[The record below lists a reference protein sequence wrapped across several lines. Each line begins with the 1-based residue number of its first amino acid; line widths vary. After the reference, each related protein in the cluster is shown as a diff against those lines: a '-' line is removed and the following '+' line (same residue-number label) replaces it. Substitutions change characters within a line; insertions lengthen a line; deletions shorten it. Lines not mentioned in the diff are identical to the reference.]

1 MKDIAIYRL
10 QRVDKALERL
20 NAAFARLEAAVD
32 AKGAGPPSRSGSDDG
47 KALADVQAELSALRQ
62 DYESLHG
69 AASKVAD
76 RLDGTLDR
84 LKAHAP
90 AAVG

>member
-1 MKDIAIYRL
+1 MLREPDPHHVRGPMMVRLWRMSKRNYR
-10 QRVDKALERL
+10 RC
-20 NAAFARLEAAVD
+20 AR
-32 AKGAGPPSRSGSDDG
+32 
-47 KALADVQAELSALRQ
+47 
-62 DYESLHG
+62 DYEYLHG